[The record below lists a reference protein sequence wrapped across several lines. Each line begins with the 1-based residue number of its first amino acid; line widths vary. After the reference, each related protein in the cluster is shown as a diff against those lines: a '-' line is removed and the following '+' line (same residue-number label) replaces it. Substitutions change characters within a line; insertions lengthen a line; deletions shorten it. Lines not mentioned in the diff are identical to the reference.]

1 MAMISINWNPSR
13 RELRQFAG
21 LCLVF
26 FGGIA
31 AWMYLRHGT
40 GPWPTTLA
48 ALAVGLG
55 IPGLAFPMLLKP
67 VYVGWMAAA
76 FPIGWTVSH
85 VLLGVIFYGIVTPIG
100 LLLRLLGRD
109 PMNRKFDPQAKTYW
123 IEHES
128 AEPAR
133 YFRMY

>member
-31 AWMYLRHGT
+31 AWMYARHGV
-40 GPWPTTLA
+40 GPWPTALG

-55 IPGLAFPMLLKP
+55 VPGLVFPRLLRP

-85 VLLGVIFYGIVTPIG
+85 VLLGIIFYGVVTPIG
-100 LLLRLLGRD
+100 LLLRVMGRD
-109 PMNRKFDPQAKTYW
+109 PMNRKLDRQAKTYW
-123 IEHES
+123 IEHDP
-128 AEPAR
+128 AEAAR

>member
-31 AWMYLRHGT
+31 AWMYARHGA

-55 IPGLAFPMLLKP
+55 IPGLAFPVLLKP
-67 VYVGWMAAA
+67 IYVGWMAAA

-100 LLLRLLGRD
+100 LLLRLIGRD
-109 PMNRKFDPQAKTYW
+109 PMNRKFEPQAKSYW
-123 IEHES
+123 IEHEP
-128 AEPAR
+128 AESAR

>member
-1 MAMISINWNPSR
+1 MAVHSINWNPSK

-31 AWMYLRHGT
+31 AWMYARHGA

-48 ALAVGLG
+48 TLAVVLGL
-55 IPGLAFPMLLKP
+55 PGLAFPILLKP
-67 VYVGWMAAA
+67 VYVGWMVAA

-85 VLLGVIFYGIVTPIG
+85 VLLGVIFYGVVTPIG
-100 LLLRLLGRD
+100 LFLRLIGRD
-109 PMNRKFDPQAKTYW
+109 PMNRKFEPQAKTYW
-123 IEHES
+123 IEHEP
-128 AEPAR
+128 AESAR